1 MSTPENTAQP
11 RLLTSAELAAVIKTF
26 REVRKWSQEQLA
38 EISGLTAR
46 TIQRVEQGTP
56 SSVDT
61 RRALASAFG
70 FEDIDALNKPYAIPT
85 AEQVKAEQEKFDKE
99 NVTLKAD
106 RISSGKQLAKL
117 AEVANADMFSTAF
130 ELPRE
135 ADEAFAALTDYLR
148 EYRDCSDLYSEVDKF
163 PIYDELDDLL
173 QTLGSQEVSLC
184 CATRN
189 AKLHAKGGADGMDI
203 CLLYVVAFPKGKEP
217 EQFAVARPVHFG

>member
-1 MSTPENTAQP
+1 MSTTETTAQP
-11 RLLTSAELAAVIKTF
+11 RLLTPAELAAVIKTL

-46 TIQRVEQGTP
+46 TIQRAEQGTP

-130 ELPRE
+130 ELPRK
-135 ADEAFAALTDYLR
+135 ADEAFAVLTDYLR
-148 EYRDCSDLYSEVDKF
+148 EYRDCSDLYSEVDKL

-189 AKLHAKGGADGMDI
+189 AKLRTKGGADGMDI
-203 CLLYVVAFPKGKEP
+203 LVKQPNLLKK
-217 EQFAVARPVHFG
+217 